1 MDTGPCRRVPA
12 LRLADVAR
20 GERPSE
26 QLLAAVPRFSGYAL
40 SHVYPGESGAEH
52 SMGPS
57 PLSPEHLALSLKLS
71 PSHNICE
78 YPSSASLTVP
88 YQCYSGFS
96 GHRVGAAGELLGR
109 RPFSASSM
117 PGVANPQPAANV
129 PQGAFCSAERMYHEC
144 GGHTDTGGH
153 PFIPALHDQSYRGSP
168 TARAEHMPLGIAGDF
183 IARSR
188 RYSQVAGPRS
198 DHYVT
203 SLLQGYNP
211 INLNVSASSHG
222 GTAPFYTYLQ
232 PVKRELV
239 CRWMDGELTHKSC
252 CSETFGS
259 LHELVAH
266 LSVEHVAGSEQPCHV
281 CQWEN
286 CPREGKAFKAKYKL
300 INHVRVHTGEK
311 PFHCPYHGCEKVFAR
326 SENLKI
332 HKRIHTGEKP
342 FKCEFEG
349 CDRRFANSSDRK
361 KHSHVHTSDKPY
373 TCKVKDC
380 DKSYTHPSSLRK
392 HMKMHCKAEPPVNC
406 ERESFPGVLYSDT
419 ESDFSSGDA
428 GLCQHGAPSC
438 LLPFNRPEDKTAPA
452 PVSLSPPPS
461 RLEDKLDRSSQG
473 RVGVPMPAPRPL
485 AHVAPVRPE
494 SPSGHS
500 GCNRLAMKVAPTVG
514 IKTGASFGRF
524 SASLCD
530 FSDQLTSPHCDLRME
545 PLSLVRPSVT
555 AGPRPSSWADDRM
568 NFLPLNRSDFRMDSV
583 ASIRLV
589 PSATHPPE
597 GRLHGVRLGAAMRPA
612 PSPGDGLHT
621 APPWTHAP
629 PAGLLN
635 AWYTC
640 QRRGGGSCART
651 TQNCPTAQPDT
662 QSPKTIGYTDN

>member
-1 MDTGPCRRVPA
+1 MYPNSIFKYSPIQVFSPIQVLQKFTIFKNSYKLLAIPLGLIVGKSTAC
-12 LRLADVAR
+12 RLAVR
-20 GERPSE
+20 
-26 QLLAAVPRFSGYAL
+26 LAVSCVRVFTY
-40 SHVYPGESGAEH
+40 
-52 SMGPS
+52 
-57 PLSPEHLALSLKLS
+57 
-71 PSHNICE
+71 ICE
-78 YPSSASLTVP
+78 LFV
-88 YQCYSGFS
+88 
-96 GHRVGAAGELLGR
+96 LDLGR
-109 RPFSASSM
+109 IDYIFK
-117 PGVANPQPAANV
+117 VTYLYIV
-129 PQGAFCSAERMYHEC
+129 
-144 GGHTDTGGH
+144 
-153 PFIPALHDQSYRGSP
+153 
-168 TARAEHMPLGIAGDF
+168 GI
-183 IARSR
+183 
-188 RYSQVAGPRS
+188 V
-198 DHYVT
+198 
-203 SLLQGYNP
+203 
-211 INLNVSASSHG
+211 
-222 GTAPFYTYLQ
+222 FYTCQALQ
-232 PVKRELV
+232 IFILYR
-239 CRWMDGELTHKSC
+239 
-252 CSETFGS
+252 
-259 LHELVAH
+259 
-266 LSVEHVAGSEQPCHV
+266 
-281 CQWEN
+281 
-286 CPREGKAFKAKYKL
+286 
-300 INHVRVHTGEK
+300 
-311 PFHCPYHGCEKVFAR
+311 
-326 SENLKI
+326 
-332 HKRIHTGEKP
+332 GEKP